1 MHANL
6 YKKTLDNWVHF
17 CHPWEHVKWAL
28 LQKSLIKLEILQP
41 KEHFWW
47 SLTMKND
54 AIEKMIDS
62 RIYMFIT
69 GEIVLVQPLL
79 WGENLP
85 PPPPLCVQ
93 IDFTQTFEAK
103 AKCNNINHV

>member
-1 MHANL
+1 
-6 YKKTLDNWVHF
+6 
-17 CHPWEHVKWAL
+17 
-28 LQKSLIKLEILQP
+28 
-41 KEHFWW
+41 
-47 SLTMKND
+47 MKND

-79 WGENLP
+79 WGGKICP

-93 IDFTQTFEAK
+93 MDFTRTFEAK
-103 AKCNNINHV
+103 AKCNKHKSCFKSFLSNFSSFEVP